1 MEGDILN
8 YGWVNGKLYVEV
20 DSLLL
25 IMYKYQDK
33 SSDHLLE
40 AIVSSLEAAK
50 SGSINRIKR
59 P

>member
-8 YGWVNGKLYVEV
+8 YGWVNGKLHVEV

-25 IMYKYQDK
+25 IMYKYKDR
-33 SSDHLLE
+33 SSDYLLE
-40 AIVSSLEAAK
+40 TIASCLEAAK
-50 SGSINRIKR
+50 SGSVNRIKR